1 MTAPVSSLDLL
12 DRLIGFDTVSAK
24 SNLALIGFLDDFLQ
38 ARGFATTHLPAP
50 CGTKAGLCA
59 RLGPGGDGGIL
70 LSGHTDVVPTEGQ
83 TWTRDPFRL
92 TRDGG
97 RLYGRGTT
105 DMKGY
110 LASMLRIAD
119 EASRTALTAPLQL
132 VFSYDEEIGCVGIQ
146 HMAPALPDLL
156 GRPRLCLVG
165 EPTSMQVAIGHK
177 GKAAIRGIATGQNG
191 HSALAPNF
199 VNALH
204 LASDF
209 TARLRAL
216 QDWLSE
222 HGARDPAYGIPFSTV
237 HLGKLTGGTA
247 LNIVPDRAE
256 FLCEYRHLS
265 ADDPEMIFARMQ
277 EDAAAI
283 TARYRPAFAGAAL
296 TLERYNSYPGL
307 DVAED
312 APEVALARTLAG
324 TGTLTKVAF
333 GTEAGVFTR
342 LGLPTV
348 VCGPG
353 DMEDQGHKPDEH
365 LPEDQLLACD
375 RMMDRLLETL
385 SA

>member
-1 MTAPVSSLDLL
+1 
-12 DRLIGFDTVSAK
+12 
-24 SNLALIGFLDDFLQ
+24 
-38 ARGFATTHLPAP
+38 
-50 CGTKAGLCA
+50 
-59 RLGPGGDGGIL
+59 
-70 LSGHTDVVPTEGQ
+70 VVPTEGQ
-83 TWTRDPFRL
+83 NWTRDPFRL

-97 RLYGRGTT
+97 RRYGRGTT

-132 VFSYDEEIGCVGIQ
+132 VFSYDEEIGCAGIQ

-209 TARLRAL
+209 TARLSAL
-216 QDWLSE
+216 QNWLSE

-265 ADDPEMIFARMQ
+265 GDDPEMIFARMQ

-296 TLERYNSYPGL
+296 TLELYNSYPGL
-307 DVAED
+307 DEPED

-324 TGTLTKVAF
+324 AETLTKVAF

-375 RMMDRLLETL
+375 RMMDRVLATL